1 MDADTKPIH
10 RDTKMKFDASLLV
23 HDLGQM
29 PALAR
34 FADEAGFDGIW
45 TFETAHEPFLPL
57 VLAAEHSRHLS
68 VGTSIAVAFA
78 RSPAILASISW
89 DLARFSK
96 GRFILG
102 LGTQVKGHNE
112 RRFGVPWG
120 KPVEK
125 IREVILAVR
134 AIWDCW
140 QNQTRLDFQGEYF
153 KLDLMTPFFSPA
165 PHDYHRIP
173 IFIAGVNRRMCQ
185 LGGELCDGFHVHPL
199 HSARYLKELVLPNVE
214 QGLAR
219 AGRQRREIELSSSI
233 FAIPTDDP
241 EDAAKYES
249 EVRQQISF
257 YASTPPYRP
266 VFDLEGWGDIAD
278 QLKSLAARGRWNEMP
293 ALITDEM
300 LDRLAV
306 RGSWAELPAQVL
318 RKYAGL
324 LDRVSYYFPVV
335 PSEKEDA
342 WRATVAGF
350 KRETK

>member
-1 MDADTKPIH
+1 
-10 RDTKMKFDASLLV
+10 MKFDASLLV

-34 FADEAGFDGIW
+34 FADETGFDGIW

-57 VLAAEHSRHLS
+57 VLAAEHSRNLS

-89 DLARFSK
+89 DLARFSR

-112 RRFGVPWG
+112 RRFGVKWD

-125 IREVILAVR
+125 MREVILAVR

-140 QNQTRLDFQGEYF
+140 QNKTRLNFQGEYF
-153 KLDLMTPFFSPA
+153 KLNLMTPFFSPA
-165 PHDYHRIP
+165 PHEYHRIP

-185 LGGELCDGFHVHPL
+185 LGGELCEGFHVHPL
-199 HSARYLKELVLPNVE
+199 HSARYLKEIVLPNVE
-214 QGLAR
+214 QGLR
-219 AGRQRREIELSSSI
+219 QGGRQRTDIELSSSL
-233 FAIPTDDP
+233 FVIPTDDP
-241 EDAAKYES
+241 QQAAKYES

-266 VFDLEGWGDIAD
+266 VFELEGWGDVAD
-278 QLKSLAARGRWNEMP
+278 RLKAMAARGRWNEMP
-293 ALITDEM
+293 AQITNDM
-300 LDRLAV
+300 LDRLAL
-306 RGSWAELPAQVL
+306 RGSWAELPEKIL
-318 RKYAGL
+318 KKYSGL

-335 PSEKEDA
+335 PGENETD
-342 WRATVAGF
+342 WRVTVGGF
-350 KRETK
+350 KSKTK